1 MENKMKNLVGVVCIA
16 IVLTLNMG
24 SVSAFP
30 QFNSV
35 FKKLYIGTETPEEFQ
50 TLIKKTKCAICH
62 DNTKKKPNG
71 STDKKFRNPYGE
83 ALDELLSKEDKKNK
97 EKIREALEK
106 ISSQKAPNSDETYG
120 DRLKN
125 YQLPYEAPE

>member
-1 MENKMKNLVGVVCIA
+1 MRYLFCLSILSFCIITTQQVA
-16 IVLTLNMG
+16 
-24 SVSAFP
+24 AFP

-35 FKKLYIGTETPEEFQ
+35 FKKLYIDKDTPEEFK

-97 EKIREALEK
+97 EKIHEALEK
-106 ISSQKAPNSDETYG
+106 IASQKAPNSEETYG
-120 DRLKN
+120 DRIKK
-125 YQLPYEAPE
+125 YKLPYEVLE

>member
-1 MENKMKNLVGVVCIA
+1 MKTLISVFCITIVV
-16 IVLTLNMG
+16 TLNMK

-35 FKKLYIGTETPEEFQ
+35 FKKTYVSAHSPREFK

-120 DRLKN
+120 DRLKK
-125 YQLPYEAPE
+125 YQLPYETPPKRE

>member
-1 MENKMKNLVGVVCIA
+1 MRYLFCLSILSFCIITTQQVA
-16 IVLTLNMG
+16 
-24 SVSAFP
+24 AFP

-35 FKKLYIGTETPEEFQ
+35 FKKLYIDKDTPEEFK

-97 EKIREALEK
+97 EKIHEALEK
-106 ISSQKAPNSDETYG
+106 IASQKAANSEETYG
-120 DRLKN
+120 DRIKK
-125 YQLPYEAPE
+125 YKLPYEVLE

>member
-1 MENKMKNLVGVVCIA
+1 MRYLFCLSILSFCIITTQQVA
-16 IVLTLNMG
+16 
-24 SVSAFP
+24 AFP

-35 FKKLYIGTETPEEFQ
+35 FKKLYIDKDTPEEFK

-97 EKIREALEK
+97 EKIHEALEK
-106 ISSQKAPNSDETYG
+106 IASQKAPKIELKSINYPTKCWNSYV
-120 DRLKN
+120 
-125 YQLPYEAPE
+125 